1 MDRIPYL
8 KGSAAVP
15 RQKGKPVFQA
25 PWEARAFALV
35 IKLHEHGEY
44 VWDEFRDRL
53 IAEIAA
59 AEAAHPDQDSGTHYY
74 ERWLTSFERLLVEK
88 NILTPEEIETRT
100 DALAAGQTDQTGQA
114 GQPDRTSQMGHAES

>member
-35 IKLHEHGEY
+35 IKLYEHGEY

-59 AEAAHPDQDSGTHYY
+59 AEAAHPDHDSGTHYY
-74 ERWLTSFERLLVEK
+74 ECWLASFERLLTEK
-88 NILTPEEIETRT
+88 NILMPDEIETRM
-100 DALAAGQTDQTGQA
+100 DVLEMGQA
-114 GQPDRTSQMGHAES
+114 SSKP